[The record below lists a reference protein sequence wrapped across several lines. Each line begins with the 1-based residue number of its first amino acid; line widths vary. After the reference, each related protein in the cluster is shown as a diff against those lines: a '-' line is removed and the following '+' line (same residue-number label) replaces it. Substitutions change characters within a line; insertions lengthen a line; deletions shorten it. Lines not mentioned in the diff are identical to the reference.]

1 MNLLKMQPQLFQNY
15 PRRENF
21 ESNFKPEPASLLSL
35 HAHQVFC
42 VASATPLRN
51 MARVSPAT
59 ICPQRHRRCGQAVPS
74 SIAGD
79 DQKPTPIIVLP
90 PPESPPAV
98 TRGYEGRIVWPR
110 PVLTSFLSIIGKI
123 FARCVTSPMA

>member
-51 MARVSPAT
+51 VARVSPAT

-79 DQKPTPIIVLP
+79 DQKPTPIIVAP
-90 PPESPPAV
+90 PPERPPLLCA
-98 TRGYEGRIVWPR
+98 GR
-110 PVLTSFLSIIGKI
+110 
-123 FARCVTSPMA
+123 ACA